1 MPKPIPILFEDEH
14 LLIVDKPAGLLSVPG
29 AGRDLLAALS
39 DQGLEVLPVH
49 RIDRDVSGAVLLA
62 RTPELQ
68 QALQDL
74 FRERALRKTYWALAL
89 GQPRRPQGEFKYPI
103 DDSAAQARVSAIGK
117 PSRTRWRVL
126 AEHTVACEYEV
137 DLVTGRKN
145 QIRLHFAHAGHAL
158 VGERKYARGKDDP
171 IKFKRVALHAWRLAF
186 EHPVTGV
193 EVGVEVPLAED
204 LVSLV
209 GRLNP

>member
-1 MPKPIPILFEDEH
+1 M
-14 LLIVDKPAGLLSVPG
+14 
-29 AGRDLLAALS
+29 
-39 DQGLEVLPVH
+39 PVH
-49 RIDRDVSGAVLLA
+49 RLDRDVSGAVLLA

-89 GQPRRPQGEFKYPI
+89 GQPSRPQGEFKYPI
-103 DDSAAQARVSAIGK
+103 DDNAVKARVSAIGK

-126 AEHTVACEYEV
+126 AEHAGACEYEV

-186 EHPVTGV
+186 EHPVTGA
-193 EVGVEVPLAED
+193 EVAVEVPLAAD